1 MKNVRVSQCS
11 YFLYRLKYIQISE
24 FRRKIDRFPYP
35 VLLGIPLYVVNFF
48 YIRTNYW
55 KTTRL
60 KLIRNP
66 EQFEKLLSLKIICKS
81 TQNLFNRY
89 IFANMPCVPIIKSH
103 LWCGLLKRL
112 MSNYM
117 RWDVSFAS
125 QYWFNR
131 LISGNITQHV
141 LKIYDK
147 LSKI

>member
-1 MKNVRVSQCS
+1 MFFENLRTPQGLVSSVCS
-11 YFLYRLKYIQISE
+11 LKKTCRPVSVSRP
-24 FRRKIDRFPYP
+24 FRNPP
-35 VLLGIPLYVVNFF
+35 TCCQLF

-60 KLIRNP
+60 KLILIP

-89 IFANMPCVPIIKSH
+89 IFANMPCVPTIKSH
-103 LWCGLLKRL
+103 LWCSLLKKM
-112 MSNYM
+112 MSNYL

-131 LISGNITQHV
+131 LICGNITQHV

-147 LSKI
+147 LSEI